1 MYFVRDISSMRYVPS
16 GRDKLIYIISQP
28 NEVSISPKSVASKSF
43 TNSIMNKRVWI
54 ELYQEIISI
63 VTAIFIGVCSVLF
76 IIKSM
81 KNSYAEE
88 ITEEAEVIDKY
99 ITESIAK
106 TKGVLTNK
114 QYIVVFL
121 TKKKR
126 LYFQVSEFSY
136 YNYEIK
142 DKGKLTYKGNM
153 IIGFE

>member
-1 MYFVRDISSMRYVPS
+1 
-16 GRDKLIYIISQP
+16 
-28 NEVSISPKSVASKSF
+28 
-43 TNSIMNKRVWI
+43 MNKRVWI

-136 YNYEIK
+136 HNYGIK
-142 DKGKLTYKGNM
+142 EKGLLTYKGNM